1 MPKLRKTATE
11 EFNDYMRAVM
21 MNIVCQCKIRGFD
34 RQKQAKINGW
44 SLSTYYNRLRAPQEL
59 KLDELYNFSK
69 FLRIPMSELLNDPMK
84 KGAKNN
90 GSYY

>member
-11 EFNDYMRAVM
+11 EFKDYMSRVM
-21 MNIVCQCKIRGFD
+21 KEILHQCDMRGFD
-34 RQKQAKINGW
+34 RAKQAKINGW
-44 SLSTYYNRLRAPQEL
+44 SLSTYYNRLKKPQEL
-59 KLDELYNFSK
+59 KLEELYNFSK